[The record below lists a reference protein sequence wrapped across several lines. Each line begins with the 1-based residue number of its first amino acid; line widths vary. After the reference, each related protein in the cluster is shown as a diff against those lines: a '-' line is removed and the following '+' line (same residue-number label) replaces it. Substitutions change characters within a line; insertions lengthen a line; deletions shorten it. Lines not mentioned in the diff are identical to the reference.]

1 MTELLCLRELCA
13 DQFISIFMRTW
24 HPSLFQAVHQIME
37 LVAGYKEQQ
46 PFISPKFHLPAGH
59 FQMEALIT

>member
-1 MTELLCLRELCA
+1 MTELLCLRELPA
-13 DQFISIFMRTW
+13 AQFISIFMRTW
-24 HPSLFQAVHQIME
+24 HPRLFQAVYQMME
-37 LVAGYKEQQ
+37 LVAGYREHQ

>member
-1 MTELLCLRELCA
+1 MTELLCLRELSA
-13 DQFISIFMRTW
+13 AQFISIFMRTW
-24 HPSLFQAVHQIME
+24 QPSLFQAVHQMME
-37 LVAGYKEQQ
+37 LVAGSGEQQ

>member
-1 MTELLCLRELCA
+1 MTELPCLRELSPA
-13 DQFISIFMRTW
+13 QFISIFMRTW
-24 HPSLFQAVHQIME
+24 QPSLFQAVHQMME
-37 LVAGYKEQQ
+37 LVAEYGEQQ